1 MRYTSIADIYS
12 ANQAIRERFLETIND
27 IASAEAAAIPDGEV
41 WSIQHI
47 VEHLWMVEFGTSR
60 ICRRLLD
67 AAKAEGKPSD
77 GSFSLGPHFGER
89 AAQIAVTRVEA
100 PERVQPTGA
109 VPIAES
115 LEKMKQTAADLD
127 AMRADFEQFELAG
140 HTFPHPFFGDLN
152 AGEWLVM
159 AGLHERR
166 QTDQIARLAAKI
178 RQ

>member
-12 ANQAIRERFLETIND
+12 ANQKIRERLLETVSD
-27 IASAEAAAIPDGEV
+27 IGEGDATALPDGEG

-47 VEHLWMVEFGTSR
+47 VEHLWMVEFGTAR

-77 GSFSLGPHFGER
+77 GSFSLGPQFGER

-100 PERVQPTGA
+100 PERVQPTGE

-115 LEKMKQTAADLD
+115 LERMRQTAVDLD
-127 AMRADFEQFELAG
+127 AMRSDLEQFDLAG
-140 HTFPHPFFGDLN
+140 HTFPHPFFGELN

-166 QTDQIARLAAKI
+166 HTHQIARIAARI

>member
-12 ANQAIRERFLETIND
+12 ANSTIRSRLLDTLGEVTDE
-27 IASAEAAAIPDGEV
+27 EGKAIPDGQK

-47 VEHLWMVEFGTSR
+47 VEHVWMVEFGTAR
-60 ICRRLLD
+60 ICERLLD
-67 AAKAEGKPSD
+67 AAKADGKPSD
-77 GSFSLGPHFGER
+77 GSFALGPQFGER
-89 AAQIAVTRVEA
+89 AAEIAVTRVEA
-100 PERVQPTGA
+100 PDRVQPTGK

-115 LEKMKQTAADLD
+115 LRKIEETGVALN
-127 AMRADFEQFELAG
+127 AMRDDLERFDLAG
-140 HTFPHPFFGDLN
+140 HTFPHPFFGELN

-166 QTDQIARLAAKI
+166 HSEQIGRLIGLI

>member
-12 ANQAIRERFLETIND
+12 ANQKIRENLLEAISDMTPVT
-27 IASAEAAAIPDGEV
+27 ATAIPDGES
-41 WSIQHI
+41 WSIQHV
-47 VEHLWMVEFGTSR
+47 VEHLWMVEFGTAR

-67 AAKAEGKPSD
+67 AAKADGKASD
-77 GSFSLGPHFGER
+77 GAFSLGPQFGER

-100 PERVQPTGA
+100 PERVQPTGE
-109 VPIAES
+109 VPITES
-115 LEKMKQTAADLD
+115 LEKMKETAADLD
-127 AMRADFEQFELAG
+127 ALRADLEQFDLTG
-140 HTFPHPFFGDLN
+140 HTFPHPFFGELN

-166 QTDQIARLAAKI
+166 HTDQIARLAEKI

>member
-12 ANQAIRERFLETIND
+12 ANQAIRAHFLETINN
-27 IASAEAAAIPDGEV
+27 IAPAEATAIPDGES

-47 VEHLWMVEFGTSR
+47 VEHLWMVEFGSAR

-77 GSFSLGPHFGER
+77 GSFSLGPQFGER

-100 PERVQPTGA
+100 PERVQPTGQL
-109 VPIAES
+109 PIAES
-115 LEKMKQTAADLD
+115 LERMKQTAADLE
-127 AMRADFEQFELAG
+127 AMRPDFEQFDLAG
-140 HTFPHPFFGDLN
+140 HTFPHPFFGELN

-166 QTDQIARLAAKI
+166 HNDQIARLAAKI

>member
-12 ANQAIRERFLETIND
+12 ANQAIRDRLVQTIND
-27 IASAEAAAIPDGEV
+27 ITPAQATAIPDGEG

-47 VEHLWMVEFGTSR
+47 VEHLWMVEFGTAR

-77 GSFSLGPHFGER
+77 GSFSLGPQFGER

-100 PERVQPTGA
+100 PERVQPTGD

-115 LEKMKQTAADLD
+115 LDRMKQTATDLD
-127 AMRADFEQFELAG
+127 AMRADFEQFDLTG
-140 HTFPHPFFGDLN
+140 HTFPHPFFGELN

-166 QTDQIARLAAKI
+166 HTDQIARLAE
-178 RQ
+178 RLNQ